1 MNKYALVSKIEKIAP
16 LETQEPWDCS
26 GWIVDNGIED
36 IHKVML
42 ALTVT
47 DDVVE
52 KALKTQCD
60 MIISHHP
67 LFSVPVKY
75 KDINIY
81 ASHTPMDKAK
91 GGTTETLIK
100 RLGFTNFSIENDFV
114 RVVKTDI
121 SVDDLAQKLIKISK
135 NLRLINN
142 RGISH
147 IKTIGFCAGSGSEF
161 IETTDVDAFVT
172 GDVKYHTAVESSKV
186 IFDVGHF
193 ESEILILDV
202 FKALLGIEVEYSN
215 EKSPFIQFNI

>member
-1 MNKYALVSKIEKIAP
+1 MNKYELVSKIERIAP

-26 GWIVDNGIED
+26 GWIVDND
-36 IHKVML
+36 IADINKIML

-52 KALKTQCD
+52 KALEKQCD

-67 LFSVPVKY
+67 LFSVPLKY
-75 KDINIY
+75 KHINIY
-81 ASHTPMDKAK
+81 ASHTPMDKAA

-100 RLGFTNFSIENDFV
+100 RLGFTDFTVINDFV
-114 RVVKTDI
+114 RVVE
-121 SVDDLAQKLIKISK
+121 VDTTVEEFSQKLFKISK
-135 NLRLINN
+135 NLRLVNN
-142 RGISH
+142 KKITNL
-147 IKTIGFCAGSGSEF
+147 KKIGFCAGSGSEF

-186 IFDVGHF
+186 IFDIGHF
-193 ESEILILDV
+193 ESEILILEV
-202 FKALLGIEVEYSN
+202 FKDILGIEVEYSN